1 MTDHAS
7 AVQARRRSSAA
18 GTHDPRPNRQRQRRQ
33 ARAVAIRHSMED
45 TR

>member
-1 MTDHAS
+1 MTTQQHLDL
-7 AVQARRRSSAA
+7 AA
-18 GTHDPRPNRQRQRRQ
+18 LDPRPNRQRQRGQ